1 MGIFFGKRLQF
12 SALAFGTAAITG
24 SVLRAI
30 VPGGFL
36 APRQTSLNVV
46 LASVGD
52 QDSYVMDGGVGPC
65 SVDLIITDGQGK
77 PVFAALVNV
86 HIAYGFGGFHKLDLS
101 VYSNNDGKAKFTG
114 LPERVHKPPL
124 EFRAK
129 KVGARGRGIGERAR
143 ECQGQHEIVLRK
155 PKQ

>member
-1 MGIFFGKRLQF
+1 MGIFFGKRFQYYGM
-12 SALAFGTAAITG
+12 ALLAAVFLTAQ
-24 SVLRAI
+24 
-30 VPGGFL
+30 P
-36 APRQTSLNVV
+36 TSRGVV
-46 LASVGD
+46 LAAVAD
-52 QDSYVMDGGVGPC
+52 QDSYVMDGGAGPC
-65 SVDLIITDGQGK
+65 SVDLSVLDSQGK

-101 VYSNNDGKAKFTG
+101 VYSNNEGKAKFVG

-129 KVGARGRGIGERAR
+129 KDAATGLAIYNPAT
-143 ECQGQHEIVLRK
+143 ECHGQHEIVLQK